1 MKKTVICLVL
11 ILSLLLCA
19 CAEEEGDN
27 AEMKSAL
34 ESAIAA
40 TNSEEAFSGQYMLEI
55 SFGKGVALYYAL
67 GDVECDRSAKK
78 AFVSFSQTYLGISST
93 AKNYIGNGKIISLE
107 GGNTTEIEGNI
118 EDFLVKFPYGGVF
131 PLPENA
137 TLSSNESMV
146 GTTYTVIRNDTK
158 SICENVI
165 GDDIYEIVDVL
176 KQPQKDKTEYGET
189 ECTYTVSEGRVTGVR
204 YEFDMKLFDT
214 PAYIPG
220 YSVPESE
227 YTVQFR
233 VVAKISYR
241 GFGSEVEVEE
251 YVGGESEISS

>member
-1 MKKTVICLVL
+1 MKKAIICFLLVV
-11 ILSLLLCA
+11 SLLLCA
-19 CAEEEGDN
+19 CAEEEGNN
-27 AEMKSAL
+27 AELKSAL
-34 ESAIAA
+34 ESAISA

-78 AFVSFSQTYLGISST
+78 AFVSFSQTYLGISSG
-93 AKNYIGNGKIISLE
+93 AKNYIESGKIISVE
-107 GGNTTEIEGNI
+107 GETATEIEGNT
-118 EDFLVKFPYGGVF
+118 EGFLAKFPYGAVF

-137 TLSSNESMV
+137 SLTTNETMV

-158 SICENVI
+158 SICENVV
-165 GDDIYEIVDVL
+165 GDDIYEMVDVL
-176 KQPQKDKTEYGET
+176 KQPQKDKTEYSET

-220 YSVPESE
+220 YSMPESE
-227 YTVQFR
+227 YTVQFH
-233 VVAKISYR
+233 VVAKISYNE
-241 GFGSEVEVEE
+241 FGSGVEVEE